1 MKVFDHLKTI
11 PQYLIP
17 QHGLSVLAGKLAD
30 KKNLRIKNWVIK
42 TFAKHY
48 GVDMSIAVE
57 PDLTAYES
65 FNDFFTRAIRP
76 ETRPICDDPDTLA
89 CPVDGAVSQF
99 GKITN
104 GDIIQAKGHSYTVQD
119 LLGGDAKLAEQFEDG
134 EFITIYLS
142 PKDYHRYHMPID
154 GKLTRMIHVPGKLFS
169 VNPLTARTVPRL
181 FARNERVVAMFDT
194 DFGPLAYV
202 AVGATI
208 VGSMEMAWSGI
219 VTPPTI
225 KDVSETQYAEGD
237 VTLKRGDEVGRFR
250 LGSTV
255 ILLLPK
261 GSYSW
266 DESIKNEAPTL
277 LGQPMV
283 KRH

>member
-1 MKVFDHLKTI
+1 MSFFDQIKTI

-30 KKNLRIKNWVIK
+30 KKNIPFKDWVIK
-42 TFAKHY
+42 TFANHY
-48 GVDMSIAVE
+48 KVDMSIAVE
-57 PDLTAYES
+57 PDLTQYET

-76 ETRPICDDPDTLA
+76 ETRPICDHADTLA

-99 GKITN
+99 GKITG
-104 GDIIQAKGHSYTVQD
+104 GDIIQAKGHSYTVDD
-119 LLGGDAKLAEQFEDG
+119 LLGGDKQLAAQFEDG

-142 PKDYHRYHMPID
+142 PRDYHRYHMPID

-194 DFGPLAYV
+194 EFGPMAYV

-208 VGSMEMAWSGI
+208 VGSMEMAWSGV
-219 VTPPTI
+219 VTPPTRSDI
-225 KDVSETQYAEGD
+225 AETHYAEGE
-237 VTLKRGDEVGRFR
+237 VTLKKGDEVGRFR

-255 ILLLPK
+255 IMLLPK
-261 GSYSW
+261 GNYQW
-266 DESIKNEAPTL
+266 DESIKNKAPTK
-277 LGQPMV
+277 LGQPMI
-283 KRH
+283 KRL